1 MKKSTKLLLLVL
13 SFVLVIGVAV
23 GTSFAFLFDRTGT
36 IENVFTVG
44 NIEIELTETNNTYKL
59 VACAEIPKD
68 PKVTVKAR
76 SEDCWLF
83 IKIDESDGLSE
94 VLEYELADGWEKYLG
109 YTGQGS
115 LWYRK
120 VSYAETI
127 QEFYVLKDNI
137 VTVKD
142 VTTKKLQNVQNPTLT
157 FTAYACQQL
166 SVETVEEAWAEVSNP
181 ANYS

>member
-1 MKKSTKLLLLVL
+1 MKKGTKIFLLVL
-13 SFVLVIGVAV
+13 SFVLVIGVAI

-59 VACAEIPKD
+59 VACAEISKD
-68 PKVTVKAR
+68 PKVIVKER

-94 VLEYELADGWEKYLG
+94 VLKYKRADGWEIYPE
-109 YTGQGS
+109 YSGQGS

-120 VSYAETI
+120 VSYAETA

-137 VTVKD
+137 VTVED
-142 VTTKKLQNVQNPTLT
+142 VTTKKLQSVQNPTLT

-166 SVETVEEAWAEVSNP
+166 SVNTVQEAWAEVSDLS
-181 ANYS
+181 NYS

>member
-1 MKKSTKLLLLVL
+1 MKKGTKIFLLVL

-23 GTSFAFLFDRTGT
+23 GTTLAFLRDTSNSLQ
-36 IENVFTVG
+36 NVFTVG
-44 NIEIELTETNNTYKL
+44 NIDIELTETTSNYKL
-59 VACAEIPKD
+59 VACAEISKD
-68 PKVTVKAR
+68 PKVTVKEN

-83 IKIDESDGLSE
+83 IKVDESDGLDT
-94 VLEYELADGWEKYLG
+94 VLQYEAADGWTEYSG
-109 YTGQGS
+109 YSGQGS
-115 LWYRK
+115 LWYRQ
-120 VSYAETI
+120 VSFSASA
-127 QEFYVLKDNI
+127 QEFYVLKDNK

-142 VTTKKLQNVQNPTLT
+142 VTTATIQGVQNPTLT